1 MRMMDSPARAAL
13 TTKLQEIAADEVPWV
28 QVAWFDW
35 TVAAKKD
42 LTGFLWTPDNQIRF
56 YYLRRVE

>member
-1 MRMMDSPARAAL
+1 MRMMDSPERAAIN
-13 TTKLQEIAADEVPWV
+13 KRAQEIVAEDVPWV

-35 TVAAKKD
+35 TVAAKKG

-56 YYLRRVE
+56 GYIRRQ